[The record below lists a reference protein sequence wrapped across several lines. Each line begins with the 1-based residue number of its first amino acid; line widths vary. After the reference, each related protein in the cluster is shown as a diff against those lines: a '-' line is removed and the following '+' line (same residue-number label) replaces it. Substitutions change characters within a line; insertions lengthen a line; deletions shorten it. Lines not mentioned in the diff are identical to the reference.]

1 MDRDHTSQH
10 RFLQMQTRVSS
21 PGFSPARARLEAN
34 LCFHSRLSDT
44 LWVRGFSGSG
54 LFFPNVR
61 YRHAGLP
68 LTEASVRFRPSPPS
82 ASSSSS
88 RLSASPAA
96 QREPKREPA
105 PVADCSALKS
115 AVADCKP
122 SLPVSGPSENTVKL
136 RVRANARGIKRLKLA
151 EAAHKTLTPAGVGR
165 LRWRAA

>member
-1 MDRDHTSQH
+1 MNAIITKREPK
-10 RFLQMQTRVSS
+10 REPRGYVL
-21 PGFSPARARLEAN
+21 PGSA
-34 LCFHSRLSDT
+34 S
-44 LWVRGFSGSG
+44 
-54 LFFPNVR
+54 
-61 YRHAGLP
+61 AGLGTLGHRRTGFWGQKGSLNP
-68 LTEASVRFRPSPPS
+68 RFRPSPPS